1 MKVRFLSTK
10 FYVSEKRRT
19 VTCVMTAKLD
29 DRKSGQNNFRFT
41 WEWEERFLEP
51 FEVITVAR
59 CHKDDKFDETKGR
72 RIAES
77 KAKRLVYSEGI
88 QRGRMILKAEN
99 AYRKELE
106 TFVENTVK
114 YKEKEVAHTS
124 IVMG

>member
-41 WEWEERFLEP
+41 WEGEERFLEP

-77 KAKRLVYSEGI
+77 KVKRLVYSEGI